1 MWRLWRLCIKSASFI
16 DNCNSL
22 SIGMAGWVDSLCIST
37 LKIKRST
44 DHTRKQPVK
53 NPEQKGWIG
62 WIYVGWMI
70 WHIAIIAWEE
80 EKLILSRTANRFF
93 FGSFFLKDLFP
104 TLLSSPSFKQLSIMV
119 RMKLRCVRGLMFR
132 SLGYDAVSVWKQMT
146 KKALSS
152 KVYIA
157 HFRI

>member
-1 MWRLWRLCIKSASFI
+1 MKVLPFPAKIYHSIEIFTRATPGTSLCIKSASFI

-22 SIGMAGWVDSLCIST
+22 SIGMAVDSFYIST
-37 LKIKRST
+37 LRIKRCT

-93 FGSFFLKDLFP
+93 LRVPFFHH
-104 TLLSSPSFKQLSIMV
+104 SI
-119 RMKLRCVRGLMFR
+119 
-132 SLGYDAVSVWKQMT
+132 
-146 KKALSS
+146 
-152 KVYIA
+152 I
-157 HFRI
+157 